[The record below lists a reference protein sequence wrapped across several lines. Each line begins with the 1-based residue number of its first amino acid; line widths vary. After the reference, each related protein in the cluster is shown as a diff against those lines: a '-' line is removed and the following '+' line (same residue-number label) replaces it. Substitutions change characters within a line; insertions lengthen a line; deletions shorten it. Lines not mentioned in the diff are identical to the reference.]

1 MSWKHKL
8 PAGAPRPAPG
18 ERRGEY
24 MARNGS
30 RLAQLR
36 RDEEAQRQRA
46 LVDRTR
52 RETDRRLGEREE
64 DQL

>member
-1 MSWKHKL
+1 MVC
-8 PAGAPRPAPG
+8 
-18 ERRGEY
+18 
-24 MARNGS
+24 NGS